1 MVEERKPV
9 TVYDLVQMKQR
20 GERIVVL
27 TCYDALFARLLDASG
42 VDILLVGDSVNQVLA
57 GAETTLSAT
66 LDQMIYHTKI
76 VRRGAE
82 RAMVV
87 CDMPFL
93 TYQVS
98 PAEAIKNCGRVM
110 AETGCH
116 SVKLEGGRPL
126 AATVRAL
133 VDVGIP
139 VMGHLGLTP
148 QSVHALGGYRV
159 QGRDEKTAE
168 RLKDD
173 AKALEDAGAFAIV
186 LELVPAPLA
195 SQITKALT
203 IPTIGIGAGPAC
215 DGQVLVLHDVL
226 GLFGE
231 FKPKFA
237 KRYADIGAQ
246 VADALREFDRE
257 VRDGSFPTAEHSF
270 TMKDSELAS
279 LQRGLAQP
287 KAV

>member
-1 MVEERKPV
+1 MADEPKPV
-9 TVYDLVQMKQR
+9 TTIELVAMKQR

-42 VDILLVGDSVNQVLA
+42 VDVLLVGDSVNQVLA

-66 LDQMIYHTKI
+66 LEQMIYHTTI
-76 VRRGAE
+76 VRLGAG
-82 RAMVV
+82 RTMVV

-98 PAEAIKNCGRVM
+98 TQE
-110 AETGCH
+110 
-116 SVKLEGGRPL
+116 
-126 AATVRAL
+126 AL

-159 QGRDEKTAE
+159 QGRDEATAE
-168 RLKDD
+168 RLKAD
-173 AKALEDAGAFAIV
+173 AKALEAAGAFSIV

-195 SQITKALT
+195 SQITKSLT

-215 DGQVLVLHDVL
+215 DGQVLVLPDML
-226 GLFGE
+226 GLNDRFSA
-231 FKPKFA
+231 KFV
-237 KRYADIGAQ
+237 KRYA
-246 VADALREFDRE
+246 ALAEDVREAVKLYAAE
-257 VRDGSFPTAEHSF
+257 VREGRYPGPEHSF
-270 TMKDSELAS
+270 
-279 LQRGLAQP
+279 P
-287 KAV
+287 K

>member
-1 MVEERKPV
+1 MADAPKPV
-9 TVYDLVQMKQR
+9 TIHELLQR
-20 GERIVVL
+20 KAKGERIVML

-57 GAETTLSAT
+57 GRDSTLSAT
-66 LDQMIYHTKI
+66 LDQMLYHTSM

-82 RAMVV
+82 RALVI
-87 CDMPFL
+87 CDLPFL

-98 PAEAIKNCGRVM
+98 IEEAKRNAGRVM
-110 AETGCH
+110 QATGCH
-116 SVKLEGGRPL
+116 GVKLEGGRPM

-133 VDVGIP
+133 VDIGIP

-159 QGRDEKTAE
+159 QGRDEVAAQ

-173 AKALEDAGAFAIV
+173 AKALEEAGAFAVV

-195 SQITKALT
+195 SEITKSLT

-215 DGQVLVLHDVL
+215 DGQVLVLHDML
-226 GLFGE
+226 GLNDRFSAKFVKKYANLAEDVREAARRFG
-231 FKPKFA
+231 
-237 KRYADIGAQ
+237 D
-246 VADALREFDRE
+246 E
-257 VRDGSFPTAEHSF
+257 VREGRYPDAAHSF
-270 TMKDSELAS
+270 
-279 LQRGLAQP
+279 LQ
-287 KAV
+287 

>member
-1 MVEERKPV
+1 VPDEPRTV
-9 TVYDLVQMKQR
+9 TVHHLLKMKER

-27 TCYDALFARLLDASG
+27 TCYDALFARLLDGAG
-42 VDILLVGDSVNQVLA
+42 VDVLLVGDSVNQVLA

-66 LDQMIYHTKI
+66 LEQMIYHARM
-76 VRRGAE
+76 VRRGAT

-98 PAEAIKNCGRVM
+98 PQDAIRNAGRVM
-110 AETGCH
+110 QETGCH
-116 SVKLEGGRPL
+116 AVKLEGGR
-126 AATVRAL
+126 AMAETVRAL

-159 QGRDEKTAE
+159 QGRDQQAAD
-168 RLKDD
+168 RLKSD
-173 AKALEDAGAFAIV
+173 AAALEAAGAFAIV

-195 SQITKALT
+195 SQITKALA

-215 DGQVLVLHDVL
+215 DGQVLVLPDML
-226 GLFGE
+226 GLNDQFAA
-231 FKPKFA
+231 KFV
-237 KRYADIGAQ
+237 KRYAALAED
-246 VADALREFDRE
+246 VRDAVQRYAAE
-257 VRDGSFPTAEHSF
+257 VREGRYPGPDHSFPT
-270 TMKDSELAS
+270 
-279 LQRGLAQP
+279 
-287 KAV
+287 

>member
-1 MVEERKPV
+1 VSPEPKAISVHE
-9 TVYDLVQMKQR
+9 LLAMKER
-20 GERIVVL
+20 GERIVCL
-27 TCYDALFARLLDASG
+27 TCYDALFARLLDESG

-66 LDQMIYHTKI
+66 LEQMIYHTRI
-76 VRRGAE
+76 VRRGTS
-82 RAMVV
+82 RALVV
-87 CDMPFL
+87 CDLPFL
-93 TYQVS
+93 SYQIS
-98 PAEAIKNCGRVM
+98 REEAIKNAGRVM

-116 SVKLEGGRPL
+116 AVKLEGGKPM
-126 AATVRAL
+126 AQTVRAL

-168 RLKDD
+168 RLKED

-195 SQITKALT
+195 SQITKSLT

-215 DGQVLVLHDVL
+215 DGQVLVLHDML
-226 GLFGE
+226 GLND
-231 FKPKFA
+231 KFA
-237 KRYADIGAQ
+237 AKFVKRYA
-246 VADALREFDRE
+246 ALAEDVREAVRLFAAE
-257 VRDGSFPTAEHSF
+257 VREGRYPGPEHSF
-270 TMKDSELAS
+270 AK
-279 LQRGLAQP
+279 
-287 KAV
+287 